1 MSERTACRGERAAGV
16 GVGRRGAGLWRARL
30 GLVALAAALASCAG
44 RERSATPARPAE
56 AGLDE
61 PAVVEIDLSP
71 GLPESAPV
79 TLLAPSSR
87 RTHAELVRSLRSLAD
102 AESTKG
108 VLVRLG
114 TSKISLAR
122 AHEIGRILG
131 AVRKAGR
138 PVVCHADDYNNGS
151 LLLAATGCSKLW
163 VSPAGQVDSVGL
175 AAQLL
180 FAKGLLDKLNVSADF
195 LQVGKFKGASEPF
208 TREGASPEARQ
219 SLETAL
225 GGLRAAWLK
234 AIVEGRGKPEIEGAL
249 EDGPFAAPEARD
261 KGLVDDVGDLDDA
274 REDAKK
280 LAGVEA
286 IATRFGRGDRGG
298 GVPRGLVDIFRA
310 VSGSSAAGT
319 EHVTIVPAVG
329 SITMGGG
336 GTPLGTSEGIGERDL
351 GRVLGRLTDDD
362 ATKAVVLRID
372 SPGGSALASDL
383 LWKKL
388 MKLREKKPLVVSV
401 GGMAASGGYYLACS
415 GSKVLAEPTSIIGS
429 IGVVGGK
436 LAVGKALAEL
446 GINVE
451 TVAANPDPARAS
463 RAAYMSALTPW
474 DDATRARMLGSM
486 QAIYDLF
493 LQRIATGRGTTVEAV
508 APSAEGRLFGGVEA
522 KQRGL
527 VDEIGGLEDAVKLAL
542 ELAKL
547 PGDAPVEI
555 EQESGGLLELLAG
568 DGDEAGAGGR
578 GRGEALEARARKVA
592 AAALVPEWL
601 GVGPEVGTFV
611 GSVAPL
617 LHGERALAA
626 LPFVVIVQ

>member
-1 MSERTACRGERAAGV
+1 
-16 GVGRRGAGLWRARL
+16 
-30 GLVALAAALASCAG
+30 VALAAVLASCTG
-44 RERSATPARPAE
+44 RERTATPARPAE
-56 AGLDE
+56 VSLDQ
-61 PAVVEIDLSP
+61 PAVVELDLSR
-71 GLPESAPV
+71 GLPESSPAS
-79 TLLAPSSR
+79 LLAPSSR
-87 RTHAELVRSLRSLAD
+87 RTHAELVRSLRSLTD
-102 AESTKG
+102 AASTKG
-108 VLVRLG
+108 LLVRLG
-114 TSKISLAR
+114 TTRMPLAR

-131 AVRKAGR
+131 AARQAGR
-138 PVVCHADDYNNGS
+138 PIVCHADDYNNGS
-151 LLLAATGCSKLW
+151 LLLAAAGCSKLW

-208 TREGASPEARQ
+208 TREGSSPEARQ

-234 AIVEGRGKPEIEGAL
+234 AIVEGRGKPEIEGSL
-249 EDGPFAAPEARD
+249 EDGPFPAVEAKAR
-261 KGLVDDVGDLDDA
+261 GLVDEVGDLDDA

-280 LAGVEA
+280 LAGVDT
-286 IATRFGRGDRGG
+286 IAPRFGVGDQGS
-298 GVPRGLVDIFRA
+298 GVPRGLVDIFRS

-319 EHVTIVPAVG
+319 PHVSVVPAVG
-329 SITMGGG
+329 GISMGGG
-336 GTPLGTSEGIGERDL
+336 GTPLGTSDGIGEREL
-351 GRVLGRLTDDD
+351 GRVIHRLAEDE

-388 MKLREKKPLVVSV
+388 MKLREKKPLVVSI

-415 GSKVLAEPTSIIGS
+415 GTKVVAEPTSIIGS

-436 LAVGKALAEL
+436 FAVGKALAEV
-446 GINVE
+446 GINAE
-451 TVAANPDPARAS
+451 TIAANPDPARAS

-474 DDATRARMLGSM
+474 DEGTRARMLASM

-508 APSAEGRLFGGVEA
+508 APSAEGRLFGGQEA
-522 KQRGL
+522 KERGL
-527 VDEIGGLEDAVKLAL
+527 VDEIGGLEDAVKLAVT
-542 ELAKL
+542 LAKL
-547 PGDAPVEI
+547 PEDVPVEV
-555 EQESGGLLELLAG
+555 EQEAGGLLELLAG
-568 DGDEAGAGGR
+568 DGDDAGGE
-578 GRGEALEARARKVA
+578 GRGPGEAMEARARRTA

-601 GVGPEVGTFV
+601 GVGPEVGTFL

-617 LHGERALAA
+617 LAGERALAA
-626 LPFVVIVQ
+626 LPFVVIVH